1 MEWRLLGGLSGPER
15 REVIAGT
22 QRHRYRAGE
31 VVFHEDDL
39 ADTLH
44 FVAEGHVA
52 ARRTTVAGE
61 SATFAVI
68 GPGEAF
74 GEMAMLTPAGRRT
87 STVVALE
94 RTVTLSLRFVE
105 FDRLRRTHPGVER
118 LLVDVL
124 AERVVRLS
132 DHLVE
137 ALYVPADQRVLRR
150 LDALA
155 EQYRPA
161 GNGLS
166 TRIPLTQNEIA
177 DLAGTSRSTT
187 NRVLQSL
194 VADGIVALRRGHV
207 DLVDRDGLR
216 RRAGSSAG
224 RTATA
229 EGGGEARPRPI
240 LGQ

>member
-1 MEWRLLGGLSGPER
+1 MEWRLLGGLSEPER
-15 REVIAGT
+15 RAVIAGT
-22 QRHRYRAGE
+22 QRHRYGAGE
-31 VVFHEDDL
+31 VVFHEGDL

-44 FVAEGHVA
+44 FMAEGRVA
-52 ARRTTVAGE
+52 ARRTTAAGE

-74 GEMAMLTPAGRRT
+74 GEMAMLTTGGRRT

-94 RTVTLSLRFVE
+94 QAVTLSLRFVE
-105 FDRLRRTHPGVER
+105 FDRLRHTHPGVER

-137 ALYVPADQRVLRR
+137 ALYVPADQRVVRR
-150 LDALA
+150 LAALCD
-155 EQYRPA
+155 QYHVDGVHVA
-161 GNGLS
+161 

-177 DLAGTSRSTT
+177 DLGGTSRSTT

-194 VADGIVALRRGHV
+194 ASDGVVALHRGHV
-207 DLVDRDGLR
+207 DVVDPDALR
-216 RRAGSSAG
+216 RRAASVG
-224 RTATA
+224 
-229 EGGGEARPRPI
+229 
-240 LGQ
+240 